1 MRRALTLANKGFG
14 KTSPNPMVGAVI
26 VKRGTIIGEGYHK
39 KCGTPHAEINAI
51 NSVSESTAGA
61 TLYVTLE
68 PCSTTGRTPPC
79 TDAIIS
85 AKFAKVVIGCLDP
98 NPKHA
103 GKAVKILKNAG
114 IETTVNVEKESCEEL
129 NRAFFHWIQTGTPY
143 VILKMAMT
151 LDGKTATAGGVSKW
165 ITGTQSRKSVQKLR
179 KWADAIM
186 IGGDTVRADSPSLTV
201 RDTKG
206 NPLKSWKQPIRLV
219 ASRSMTVD
227 DAQKMMGSGS
237 HPEIVSAAT
246 KKEWHSIMKKLG
258 DKNITAL
265 LIEGGSE
272 LAASAINAEI
282 INEIAFYLA
291 PKILG
296 GKHSKPV
303 IGGKDPM
310 NLTDALN
317 LKNTKIRKI
326 GDDFLI
332 TGEISKPIITSFT
345 NSSSTS

>member
-1 MRRALTLANKGFG
+1 MNSYIKYMRRALALAKKGFG

-26 VKRGTIIGEGYHK
+26 VKNGKIIGEGYHK

-51 NSVSESTAGA
+51 KAATDSTAGA

-68 PCSTTGRTPPC
+68 PCSTTGKTPPC

-103 GKAVKILKNAG
+103 GRAVKILNKAG
-114 IETTVNVEKESCEEL
+114 IETEINIEQDKCLEL
-129 NRAFFHWIQTGTPY
+129 NRAFFHWIKTGTPY

-151 LDGKTATAGGVSKW
+151 LDGKTATAGGESKW

-186 IGGDTVRADSPSLTV
+186 VGGGTARADSPSLTV
-201 RDTKG
+201 RDSAG
-206 NPLKSWKQPIRLV
+206 CPLTNWSQPIRLV
-219 ASRSMTVD
+219 ASHSMTAD
-227 DAQKMMGSGS
+227 EAQSMMGIGS
-237 HPEIVSAAT
+237 NPEIVTAET
-246 KKEWHSIMKKLG
+246 KEEWNSLMKKLG

-272 LAASAINAEI
+272 LGASAINAKI
-282 INEIAFYLA
+282 INEIAFYIA

-296 GKHSKPV
+296 GKNSKPV
-303 IGGKDPM
+303 IGGKDP
-310 NLTDALN
+310 LSLAEALN
-317 LKNTKIRKI
+317 LKNTNITNI

-332 TGEISKPIITSFT
+332 TGEIA
-345 NSSSTS
+345 